1 MCNKINEFTDERI
14 DLMQGFKHYTIMLC
28 VLYIYIK
35 NEMAPVVT
43 GYVKYSYARALIQYA
58 HNGP

>member
-1 MCNKINEFTDERI
+1 MK
-14 DLMQGFKHYTIMLC
+14 
-28 VLYIYIK
+28 IK

>member
-14 DLMQGFKHYTIMLC
+14 DFMQGFNHYTIMLC
-28 VLYIYIK
+28 VLYIKIK

-43 GYVKYSYARALIQYA
+43 GYVKYSYGRALIQYA
-58 HNGP
+58 HNEP